1 MDDFKIIFRQKR
13 VSRHQCSSFEFQRFI
28 GVNWIFQMTNDD
40 SLKLIL
46 WLPFS
51 RRVIEC
57 NVISFGRKIPLLTLF
72 KTHGQCAS

>member
-57 NVISFGRKIPLLTLF
+57 IQGVLGATVTCLRDCTPSHTL
-72 KTHGQCAS
+72 